1 VRSARPKLSASSR
14 PEADVPADGVGSFIL
29 EWWKNGAPD
38 RIRTCGLCLRRA
50 TLYPAELRAQSP
62 ARTTGRLLLERAAK
76 KWKPVF
82 RRKGA
87 RRIRPD
93 RIAQTGMRI
102 GGERMR
108 SRDPR
113 HRSGAGSRRRK
124 TVPIEPSRQNLDKNR
139 NLNYTCSYGWNA
151 IPLGPG
157 GDEERGCVRARRPRR
172 RARKGE
178 DFLMFSSVTH

>member
-1 VRSARPKLSASSR
+1 VHRFVLERP
-14 PEADVPADGVGSFIL
+14 
-29 EWWKNGAPD
+29 KNGAPD

-124 TVPIEPSRQNLDKNR
+124 TVPIEPSRQILDKNR
-139 NLNYTCSYGWNA
+139 NLNYTRSMIGIRSRLRQALTRNA
-151 IPLGPG
+151 GPCAPG
-157 GDEERGCVRARRPRR
+157 VVRRATSKASAERGRFFIVFRCNPL
-172 RARKGE
+172 KSLDSE
-178 DFLMFSSVTH
+178 K

>member
-1 VRSARPKLSASSR
+1 MAI
-14 PEADVPADGVGSFIL
+14 FIGL
-29 EWWKNGAPD
+29 QSKAKSGAPD

-102 GGERMR
+102 GGERMP
-108 SRDPR
+108 SRYR
-113 HRSGAGSRRRK
+113 Q
-124 TVPIEPSRQNLDKNR
+124 EPSTEDRPD
-139 NLNYTCSYGWNA
+139 
-151 IPLGPG
+151 
-157 GDEERGCVRARRPRR
+157 RAQST
-172 RARKGE
+172 
-178 DFLMFSSVTH
+178 SS

>member
-1 VRSARPKLSASSR
+1 MAI
-14 PEADVPADGVGSFIL
+14 FIGPQS
-29 EWWKNGAPD
+29 KAKSGAPD

-62 ARTTGRLLLERAAK
+62 APTTGRLLLERAAK
-76 KWKPVF
+76 KGKPVF

-113 HRSGAGSRRRK
+113 HRSGARSRRRK
-124 TVPIEPSRQNLDKNR
+124 TVPIEPGRQALDKNR
-139 NLNYTCSYGWNA
+139 NLDYTRSHDRNS
-151 IPLGPG
+151 IPLAPDA
-157 GDEERGCVRARRPRR
+157 DEERGCVRARRR
-172 RARKGE
+172 
-178 DFLMFSSVTH
+178 